1 MEHTVEDGAV
11 ATAPG
16 RGGDATSVRRLDH
29 VAVAVR
35 DLDRAWALFGE
46 TLGGRF
52 VTGGDNDETGIRLLH
67 LYLGGLKIELVQPL
81 RTDSLLARTLERRG
95 EGMHHI
101 TFVVD
106 DVSVT
111 VDALSAAGYPM
122 TGTDLS
128 NPVWR
133 ETFVKPAATH
143 GALLQFVDT
152 TRDWSKGVDG
162 VDLATVLRGGAVFL
176 DAVPCARQAALGD
189 AVRPA
194 LDDPGQ
200 HHEKET
206 S

>member
-1 MEHTVEDGAV
+1 MQRAVGDGDV
-11 ATAPG
+11 AG
-16 RGGDATSVRRLDH
+16 GLGGDATRVRRLDH
-29 VAVAVR
+29 VAIAVR
-35 DLDRAWALFGE
+35 DLDRAWALFGK

-67 LYLGGLKIELVQPL
+67 LYLGGFKLELMQPL
-81 RTDSLLARTLERRG
+81 RADSLLARTLDRRG
-95 EGMHHI
+95 EGMHHM

-106 DVSVT
+106 DVSMT

-133 ETFVKPAATH
+133 ETFVKPMAAH

-176 DAVPCARQAALGD
+176 DAVPC
-189 AVRPA
+189 VRRATDTHGPRRRRVV
-194 LDDPGQ
+194 PR
-200 HHEKET
+200 KEP